1 MDPENAGNSV
11 SGRTCCNRGKDR
23 SPRRHD
29 STKRRPTFQTE
40 WGNWGNSIV
49 EPFLHL
55 LFTLQNNAITAEQFA
70 HRCTSLPR
78 DSRHVYLLAAEKA
91 EYEDAVNMAKT
102 AGIQLA
108 KDKLPSHFIIIFPR
122 ELADLEASP
131 AVLRSQLWEASE
143 RDWTIFL
150 AAVLRD
156 NETWK
161 QRWRFIV
168 DEQKRRCAKSWSFP
182 R

>member
-1 MDPENAGNSV
+1 MDPGNAGNSV

-91 EYEDAVNMAKT
+91 EYEDAVNMAK
-102 AGIQLA
+102 
-108 KDKLPSHFIIIFPR
+108 PR
-122 ELADLEASP
+122 EFNSP
-131 AVLRSQLWEASE
+131 RTNCPAISSSSSRG
-143 RDWTIFL
+143 
-150 AAVLRD
+150 
-156 NETWK
+156 N
-161 QRWRFIV
+161 WRIWRHLPRFFGV
-168 DEQKRRCAKSWSFP
+168 SCGKRVSGIGRYS
-182 R
+182 